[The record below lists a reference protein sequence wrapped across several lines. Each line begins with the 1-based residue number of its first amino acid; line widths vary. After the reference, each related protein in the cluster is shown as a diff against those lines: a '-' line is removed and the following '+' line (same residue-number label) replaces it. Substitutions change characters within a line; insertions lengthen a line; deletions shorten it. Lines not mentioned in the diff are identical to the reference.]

1 MQKIRILVV
10 EDEELIRT
18 MMKINLEKAGYDVT
32 LCNNAEHLLEVVA
45 DQYFDLILLD
55 IMLPGISGEEALKKL
70 RDRKIITPVIMVTAK
85 NSIETKVTTFETG
98 ADDYISKP
106 FNMKELL
113 ARVKAHIRRSQGERV
128 LPSSQIMKIGP
139 FVVDFDKLTAQTQ
152 KGEITLS
159 EKESQLLALFNAH
172 AGETLTRIDILEEV
186 WGMNAD
192 PTPRTI
198 DNFIVKFRKWFEED
212 PESPKHFFTV
222 RAKGYRFLR

>member
-1 MQKIRILVV
+1 MQNIRILVV

-18 MMKINLEKAGYDVT
+18 MMKINLEKAGYEVT
-32 LCNNAEHLLEVVA
+32 LCQDAEQLLLVVE

-55 IMLPGISGEEALKKL
+55 IMLPGISGEEALKQL
-70 RDRKIITPVIMVTAK
+70 RDRNIITPVIMVTAK

-113 ARVKAHIRRSQGERV
+113 ARVKAHIRRSQGERA

-139 FVVDFDKLTAQTQ
+139 HVVDFDKLTAQTQ
-152 KGEITLS
+152 LGEIALS

-198 DNFIVKFRKWFEED
+198 DNFIVKFRKWFEEN
-212 PESPKHFFTV
+212 PEAPNHFFTV